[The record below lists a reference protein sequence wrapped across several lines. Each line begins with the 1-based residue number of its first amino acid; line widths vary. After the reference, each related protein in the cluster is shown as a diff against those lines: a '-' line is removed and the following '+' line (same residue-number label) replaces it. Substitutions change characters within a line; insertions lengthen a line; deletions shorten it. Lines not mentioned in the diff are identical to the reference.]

1 MAVRRLLGPCED
13 SSHAWRGLRC
23 TCVWVDAGP
32 ETRGCL
38 LVFLLA
44 FSRIANWSTFS
55 GQSLVM
61 RRLLCRAV
69 SIGKKKFQKEL
80 LNKRGN
86 LNVCDIVIFF
96 FLFTSWKQ
104 SKELYSIKLEKLSWS
119 YPSQTTETF
128 LSLKNN
134 R

>member
-13 SSHAWRGLRC
+13 SSRAWRGLRC

-96 FLFTSWKQ
+96 FSFYFMKTEQRTLFHKARKAILVIPFSN
-104 SKELYSIKLEKLSWS
+104 Y
-119 YPSQTTETF
+119 
-128 LSLKNN
+128 
-134 R
+134 